1 MVSDKMLLEVSSNLL
16 YEEIER
22 LLKVDWLLSDGRVS
36 VNLTT
41 EGKITTCWA
50 RRPTRRDRRRYRRL
64 LNRARRKAL
73 SRGEVAGGS
82 GVETEQLEPNP
93 GLRGVDQLE

>member
-1 MVSDKMLLEVSSNLL
+1 MNFRLVYTIVGGREQTVVSDNTLFEEV
-16 YEEIER
+16 EQ
-22 LLKVDWLLSDGRVS
+22 LLKRDSLLSDGRVS

-64 LNRARRKAL
+64 LNRARRRAL
-73 SRGEVAGGS
+73 SRGEFV
-82 GVETEQLEPNP
+82 
-93 GLRGVDQLE
+93 